1 MSINKLTY
9 CNLENNL
16 NNIVVDGFIDNIPNP
31 FIISFNYGF
40 VITKNQTFLFFKT
53 FDQYNYL
60 ILSIDTMTL
69 KNLTFENNIWIIKN
83 NYNINENLCYYN
95 KKIIIFIR
103 HGESITNKTEDYS
116 IFNPE
121 LSEQGYHQ
129 SNILSSKLIN
139 FNNFLQSQYLYF
151 KGIELAIISPL
162 KRTLLTSIPTI
173 TMLPNIKVNS
183 SFLCTEL
190 AGSPPEQGFLTIDQ
204 FQKYNKSVI
213 NININIDV
221 NEYNKWSQLI
231 WDSGRSDDTLI
242 YDRVRLFDDYLKSR
256 EEKVIIVFSHFQF
269 IQSYFNYIL
278 KDNFNVS
285 LQNTQFIP
293 IYHD

>member
-1 MSINKLTY
+1 MSINKLKY
-9 CNLENNL
+9 CNLENDL
-16 NNIVVDGFIDNIPNP
+16 NNIVVNGFIDNIPNP

-40 VITKNQTFLFFKT
+40 VITRTQTFLFYKT

-69 KNLTFENNIWIIKN
+69 KNLTFENNTWNIKN
-83 NYNINENLCYYN
+83 NYNINENICYYD
-95 KKIIIFIR
+95 KKIVIFIR

-121 LSEQGYHQ
+121 LSEKGYQQ

-139 FNNFLQSQYLYF
+139 FNNFLQSQYSYY

-173 TMLPNIKVNS
+173 SMLPNINVNS

-190 AGSPPEQGFLTIDQ
+190 AGSPPEQGFDTINQ
-204 FQKYNKSVI
+204 FQEYNKSVT
-213 NININIDV
+213 NININIDD
-221 NEYNKWSQLI
+221 EAYNKWSKLL
-231 WDSGRSDDTLI
+231 WNSNRSDYTLI
-242 YDRVRLFDDYLKSR
+242 SDRVRLFDDYLKSR

-269 IQSYFNYIL
+269 IQSFFNYIL
-278 KDNFNVS
+278 KDNFNIS